1 MAWGWR
7 GRGWGW
13 TGPWPGRGPF
23 SYLPP
28 WLRPGWLFGGFGR
41 GFRWWWGYPYN
52 PWVCAR
58 FPWLPRWWWAY
69 PGYAY
74 ALPYMAYGWAYP
86 YGLYPWYYGYRYG
99 FPYLWY

>member
-7 GRGWGW
+7 GMA
-13 TGPWPGRGPF
+13 GPWPGRGPF

-28 WLRPGWLFGGFGR
+28 WQRPGWLFGFGR
-41 GFRWWWGYPYN
+41 GFGWLWSYLYN

-69 PGYAY
+69 PLYGYAW
-74 ALPYMAYGWAYP
+74 PYMAYGFGYW
-86 YGLYPWYYGYRYG
+86 YPWYWYPLYGY
-99 FPYLWY
+99 W